1 MIVINYHVPIQTG
14 LKDALAT
21 AYDIYLSTGIKPDSV
36 DYDDIALN
44 FHERDALSVRM
55 GDLSVK
61 DYVARH
67 EIKPVLSDSEESD

>member
-1 MIVINYHVPIQTG
+1 MIVINYHVPISGT

-67 EIKPVLSDSEESD
+67 EVKPVLSDAEESD

>member
-1 MIVINYHVPIQTG
+1 MIVINYHVPVQTG

-55 GDLSVK
+55 GDLSPT
-61 DYVARH
+61 DYISRH
-67 EIKPVLSDSEESD
+67 EVKPVLSEEEDGD

>member
-36 DYDDIALN
+36 DYDDIVLN
-44 FHERDALSVRM
+44 FHELDALSVRR
-55 GDLSVK
+55 GKLSPK
-61 DYVARH
+61 GYISRH
-67 EIKPVLSDSEESD
+67 EVKPVLSEEEDGD